1 MFIST
6 HLLLIAIIYP
16 YHSVRAPFGP
26 FTGVRL
32 LLRLPRR
39 DLSHLVSSGYIMP
52 SADFFHAVKEGCPS
66 LSQFLSHATSQGTWK
81 TSRGEHVSFCT
92 WTPSI
97 PTASTMDRGLR
108 LVLQAR
114 PDNSKP
120 DSVSIRHP
128 VHLRYPA
135 SAGRSP
141 SEAPSPTPPCAT
153 ATSFASIRLDLGLAI
168 YRNYDIYSPLRY
180 VPCPAHNK
188 SLHWIFYSA
197 ALRKNQ

>member
-1 MFIST
+1 MQISST
-6 HLLLIAIIYP
+6 SLLTATIYP

-26 FTGVRL
+26 FTVVSL

-52 SADFFHAVKEGCPS
+52 SADFFHVVGAGYPA
-66 LSQFLSHATSQGTWK
+66 LSQFLPHAASQGTWK

-108 LVLQAR
+108 LVLPRTAGSLTRSSRQTASLT
-114 PDNSKP
+114 P
-120 DSVSIRHP
+120 VSIRHP

-135 SAGRSP
+135 SAGRPP
-141 SEAPSPTPPCAT
+141 SEVPSPTPPCTT

-168 YRNYDIYSPLRY
+168 YRNYDIYSPIRY

-188 SLHWIFYSA
+188 A
-197 ALRKNQ
+197 MNAD